1 MFTEN
6 NYKLIVPV
14 EELGIYMKIFEKLIA
29 FCMCMFVFKVSHFT
43 TFIKLKIWQRKEI
56 LTSRLF

>member
-14 EELGIYMKIFEKLIA
+14 EELGMYMKIFEKLIA
-29 FCMCMFVFKVSHFT
+29 FCMCMFVFKVSRFT
-43 TFIKLKIWQRKEI
+43 TFIKLKESGKEKK
-56 LTSRLF
+56 F